1 MAASPK
7 TAPSP
12 KLPEGFEHRPD
23 LRRAATSQDLGKAP
37 RHRWFYFPHSYSP
50 QLVHKILE
58 YWELPENANI
68 ADNFVGSG
76 TTLVVAREMGMK
88 AMGYDLSPLSVM
100 ITNAKI
106 GSYKPAQL
114 KSTLSELLRGTDY
127 GEKTAETP
135 QRLERA
141 FTEEELNEIRRIAN
155 RINPLPKNQHGF
167 FMTSLLSTAREFSRA
182 VPDGGW
188 FRWKDWPD
196 RSQEIEQVFRSNTD
210 KMIDDV
216 LETNPGTKSKHR
228 RKARLADARK
238 LPLKRQ
244 SISGLITSPP
254 YPNRHDYSRVFH
266 IELLLMGS
274 TEPEITSLR
283 HSSLRSHVEAK
294 RQKNYENRL
303 RRYRK
308 PQMLEHILTSLPAGT
323 DQRIRP
329 MLEGYFED
337 IFLSLQ
343 EVHRVL
349 GTGGQAAYIVGNVRH
364 SGVMVPV
371 DEIIRE
377 IAPQAGL
384 VLHSAWVMRL
394 RGNSAQQMG
403 KFGREPSREST
414 LFLSKASDA

>member
-1 MAASPK
+1 
-7 TAPSP
+7 
-12 KLPEGFEHRPD
+12 
-23 LRRAATSQDLGKAP
+23 
-37 RHRWFYFPHSYSP
+37 
-50 QLVHKILE
+50 
-58 YWELPENANI
+58 
-68 ADNFVGSG
+68 
-76 TTLVVAREMGMK
+76 MK
-88 AMGYDLSPLSVM
+88 AVGYDLSPLAVM
-100 ITNAKI
+100 ISNTKT
-106 GSYKPAQL
+106 GSYKAAQL
-114 KSTLSELLRGTDY
+114 KSKLSELLSETDC
-127 GEKTAETP
+127 GEKAANTP

-141 FTEEELNEIRRIAN
+141 FTKEELNEIHRIAN
-155 RINPLPKNQHGF
+155 HINPLSPNLKGF

-196 RSQEIEQVFRSNTD
+196 RSQEIKPAFRSNTAN
-210 KMIDDV
+210 MIDDV
-216 LETNPGTKSKHR
+216 METDQGIKSKHL
-228 RKARLADARK
+228 RKAKLADARK
-238 LPLKRQ
+238 LPLMGQ
-244 SISGLITSPP
+244 SIRGLITSPP

-274 TEPEITSLR
+274 TEPEITNLR

-308 PQMLEHILTSLPAGT
+308 PQILENILTSLPEGT
-323 DQRIRP
+323 DRRIRP
-329 MLEGYFED
+329 MLEGYFQD

-384 VLHSAWVMRL
+384 ILHSAWVMRL

-403 KFGREPSREST
+403 EFGREPSREST

>member
-1 MAASPK
+1 MVLLS
-7 TAPSP
+7 TQLLAPT
-12 KLPEGFEHRPD
+12 RPQN
-23 LRRAATSQDLGKAP
+23 TG
-37 RHRWFYFPHSYSP
+37 
-50 QLVHKILE
+50 ILE

-106 GSYKPAQL
+106 GSYKPTQL

-216 LETNPGTKSKHR
+216 LETDPGTKSKHR

-238 LPLKRQ
+238 LPLKGQ

-254 YPNRHDYSRVFH
+254 YPNRHDYYRVFH

-349 GTGGQAAYIVGNVRH
+349 GSGGQAAYIVGNVRH

-384 VLHSAWVMRL
+384 VLHSAWVIPRCFPIS
-394 RGNSAQQMG
+394 GSW
-403 KFGREPSREST
+403 KPT
-414 LFLSKASDA
+414 WT

>member
-1 MAASPK
+1 MAISPK

-12 KLPEGFEHRPD
+12 QLPEGFELCPD
-23 LRRAATSQDLGKAP
+23 LRRAATSQDLAKAP

-50 QLVHKILE
+50 QLVHKILK
-58 YWELPENANI
+58 YWELPENATI

-114 KSTLSELLRGTDY
+114 KSTLSEFLRGTGN
-127 GEKTAETP
+127 GERTADTP

-141 FTEEELNEIRRIAN
+141 FTEEELSKIRRIAN
-155 RINPLPKNQHGF
+155 RINLLPQNQYGF
-167 FMTSLLSTAREFSRA
+167 FMTSLLSTTRKFSRA

-196 RSQEIEQVFRSNTD
+196 RSQEIDRAFQTNTAD
-210 KMIDDV
+210 MIDDV
-216 LETNPGTKSKHR
+216 LETNPGTQSIHR

-238 LPLKRQ
+238 LPLKGQ
-244 SISGLITSPP
+244 SIGGLITSPP
-254 YPNRHDYSRVFH
+254 YPNRHDYSRVFQ
-266 IELLLMGS
+266 IELLLLGS

-294 RQKNYENRL
+294 RQKNYDNRL

-308 PQMLEHILTSLPAGT
+308 PQMLEHILTSLPVGS
-323 DQRIRP
+323 DHRIKP

-349 GTGGQAAYIVGNVRH
+349 GTGGKAAYIVGNVRH
-364 SGVMVPV
+364 SGVMIPV
-371 DEIIRE
+371 DEIIKE

-384 VLHSAWVMRL
+384 VLQSAWVMRL

-403 KFGREPSREST
+403 QFGREPSREST

>member
-1 MAASPK
+1 MAVSPK

-12 KLPEGFEHRPD
+12 KLPEGFEHCPD

-58 YWELPENANI
+58 HWELPEDVTI

-114 KSTLSELLRGTDY
+114 KSTLSELLIETDC
-127 GEKTAETP
+127 GGQTPDTP

-141 FTEEELNEIRRIAN
+141 FTEEELNEIRRLAN
-155 RINPLPKNQHGF
+155 RIKPLPKNQRGF

-196 RSQEIEQVFRSNTD
+196 RSQEIEPAFQSNTAH
-210 KMIDDV
+210 MIDDV
-216 LETNPGTKSKHR
+216 METDPGLKSKHQQ
-228 RKARLADARK
+228 KARLADARK
-238 LPLKRQ
+238 LPLKGQ

-294 RQKNYENRL
+294 RQKRYENRL

-308 PQMLEHILTSLPAGT
+308 PQMLEDILTSLPAGT
-323 DQRIRP
+323 DRRIRP

-349 GTGGQAAYIVGNVRH
+349 RTGGQAAYIVGNVRH
-364 SGVMVPV
+364 VGVMVPV
-371 DEIIRE
+371 DEIIRQ

-403 KFGREPSREST
+403 EFGREPSREST
-414 LFLSKASDA
+414 LLLSKAYDA